1 MTEESIQQK
10 EEFIVLVKQV
20 IDQQEFVK
28 LTFSKPVKRDGSL
41 PKNIYGRLV
50 KLKKGLALSCTLRYE
65 TEDVTKNY
73 LVDTELE
80 KQLEDWL
87 GVDYLIATLLTTTE
101 DIVLKFNK
109 KRKARLLQTSVRKR
123 KAAVAEEHN
132 VAKQYGITPDQAFL
146 EKLGVTNKDGK
157 VLQGYHDKF
166 RQINKYVEI
175 MQALLEQSDLLPSEK
190 ALHIV
195 DMGSGK
201 GYLTFALYEFLQQM
215 EQKSSIL
222 GVELRANLVEFCNA
236 QSNDLGWS
244 ENLRFAAM
252 DIQHYNA
259 GDIDVLIALHACDVA
274 TDIAIAQGIKND
286 AALIVTA
293 PCCHKQIR
301 RAMHPKAPWGHILQQ
316 GILLERQAE
325 LVTDA
330 IRALLLELAGYK
342 VKVFEFIS
350 SEHTAKNVMIS
361 AVKSAVPLTE
371 DERTAREKEIA
382 QLKKQFGI
390 EQHYLEK
397 LLNGN

>member
-10 EEFIVLVKQV
+10 GSFIELISQM

-28 LTFSKPVKRDGSL
+28 LTLSKPAKRDGSF
-41 PKNIYGRLV
+41 PQNIYGRLV

-73 LVDTELE
+73 LVETELG

-87 GVDYLIATLLTTTE
+87 GADYLIATLLTTTE
-101 DIVLKFNK
+101 DVVLKFNK
-109 KRKARLLQTSVRKR
+109 KRKARLLRTSVRTR
-123 KAAVAEEHN
+123 KAAIAEEHN
-132 VAKQYGITPDQAFL
+132 IAKQYAISSDQAFL
-146 EKLGVTNKDGK
+146 EKLGVTNKEGTI
-157 VLQGYHDKF
+157 LQGYQDKF

-175 MQALLEQSDLLPSEK
+175 MHALLEQSDLLSSDK

-215 EQKSSIL
+215 EQESSIL
-222 GVELRANLVEFCNA
+222 GVELRENLVEFCNE

-244 ENLRFAAM
+244 ENLRFVAM
-252 DIQHYNA
+252 DILDYNA
-259 GDIDVLIALHACDVA
+259 GDLDVLIALHACDVA

-361 AVKSAVPLTE
+361 GVKAAAPLSAE
-371 DERTAREKEIA
+371 ERAQREAEIVE
-382 QLKKQFGI
+382 LKKQFGI
-390 EQHYLEK
+390 EQHYLES
-397 LLNGN
+397 LL